1 MDVKDTIKSNNDIDR
16 LFKTGR
22 KITTNSIIALVA
34 ENIDGRDHCGR
45 VAFVAGK
52 KLGSAPI
59 RNKAK
64 RRMREV
70 ARLKGVPFQ
79 RKDLVLIA
87 RPSTTRINFNDLLKD
102 MSLIVQRII
111 TSERG
116 TQ

>member
-1 MDVKDTIKSNNDIDR
+1 MAVKNTIKSNNEIDR

-22 KITTNSIIALVA
+22 RITTNSIIALVA
-34 ENIDGRDHCGR
+34 ESIDGRDRCGR

-64 RRMREV
+64 RRMRAA
-70 ARLKGVPFQ
+70 ARLTNAPIQGI
-79 RKDLVLIA
+79 DLVLIA
-87 RPSTTRINFNDLLKD
+87 RSSTAKTNFNDLLQD
-102 MSLIVQRII
+102 MSLITRRII